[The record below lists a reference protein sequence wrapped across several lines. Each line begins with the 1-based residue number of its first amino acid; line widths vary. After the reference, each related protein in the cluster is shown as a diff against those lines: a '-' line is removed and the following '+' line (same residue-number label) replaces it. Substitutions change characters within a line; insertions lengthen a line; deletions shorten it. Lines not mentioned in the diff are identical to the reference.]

1 MKIEYKNIT
10 DESDS
15 FVESVIK
22 VFDKEYILDFA
33 INLYHTKSKMMVNV
47 RDVHSFNHKNLKI
60 AEVILR
66 KKKMSTCWTKKS
78 VAPFSAV

>member
-1 MKIEYKNIT
+1 MNIEYKDIT

-33 INLYHTKSKMMVNV
+33 INLYHSKFKMMVNV
-47 RDVHSFNHKNLKI
+47 RDVDSFNHKHLKI

-66 KKKMSTCWTKKS
+66 KKRCQH
-78 VAPFSAV
+78 VGQRNP